1 MTDERDAGDS
11 VMVETVLVV
20 RIVMFRMCSERR
32 TDRFS
37 DSADVGMK
45 EREESKLTSGILPE
59 QLEE

>member
-1 MTDERDAGDS
+1 M
-11 VMVETVLVV
+11 LVV

>member
-1 MTDERDAGDS
+1 M
-11 VMVETVLVV
+11 
-20 RIVMFRMCSERR
+20 ERR